1 MTSQSSPIRLSKQ
14 SFERTKDSIDI
25 QEEDEEEEEF
35 LDASENL
42 SRPVS
47 PTSFSVEELQENG
60 KRFGR
65 RSILVR
71 D

>member
-25 QEEDEEEEEF
+25 QEEDEEEEEEF

-47 PTSFSVEELQENG
+47 PTVEELQENG

>member
-47 PTSFSVEELQENG
+47 PTVEELQENG